1 MLFCM
6 QMHIFQYSCRNR
18 ISADENTSLIEKPG
32 KHQIDQSG
40 NQYLP
45 KNVTICLLVPP

>member
-1 MLFCM
+1 M
-6 QMHIFQYSCRNR
+6 

-40 NQYLP
+40 NH
-45 KNVTICLLVPP
+45 